1 MEETA
6 SGFVERA
13 TRSEMRRVHVL
24 LDGTHCVQQQS
35 GRIPH
40 RATHSLLCGIVS
52 DMIGDPSKKTS
63 DWFQY
68 LLKFRALSVFEG
80 NVIEMTANEMANTK
94 LPVIFRI
101 LRKYNFLNLEIP

>member
-6 SGFVERA
+6 SGFAESA

-24 LDGTHCVQQQS
+24 LDGTHLVQQQS
-35 GRIPH
+35 GRITH
-40 RATHSLLCGIVS
+40 RATHSPLFGIVI

-68 LLKFRALSVFEG
+68 LLKLRAFIVFAG
-80 NVIEMTANEMANTK
+80 KVVIIKANAKENAK
-94 LPVIFRI
+94 LPDIMRI
-101 LRKYNFLNLEIP
+101 YGTMKF

>member
-6 SGFVERA
+6 SGFVERS
-13 TRSEMRRVHVL
+13 TRSENRIVHVL

-40 RATHSLLCGIVS
+40 RAAHSLLCGIVI
-52 DMIGDPSKKTS
+52 DMMGEPSKKTS

-68 LLKFRALSVFEG
+68 LLKFRALSVFDGSVTE
-80 NVIEMTANEMANTK
+80 IRANEMANTK
-94 LPVIFRI
+94 LPVILRI
-101 LRKYNFLNLEIP
+101 LRKYIF